1 MSHEANVIVDEA
13 RMEMRDEPLVVRN
26 PDVMTRS
33 MLIYSLTVAERT
45 VNNMKIALSV
55 LKSDNKRLK
64 LDVQRLQ
71 ALAIIDDKRKSPA
84 SHD

>member
-33 MLIYSLTVAERT
+33 MLIYSLT
-45 VNNMKIALSV
+45 
-55 LKSDNKRLK
+55 
-64 LDVQRLQ
+64 
-71 ALAIIDDKRKSPA
+71 
-84 SHD
+84 